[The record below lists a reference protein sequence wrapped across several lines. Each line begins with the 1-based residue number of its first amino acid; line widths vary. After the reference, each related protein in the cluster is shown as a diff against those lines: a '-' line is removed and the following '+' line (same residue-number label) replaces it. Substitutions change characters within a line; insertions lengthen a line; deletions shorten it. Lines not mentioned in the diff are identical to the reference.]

1 MHRPHSR
8 STRWSFDDQTRRAG
22 IAPLTSRTDFYRE
35 EFLKYRQSLE
45 EQREAYSDRAVH
57 AFECALSRILAEL
70 DRVSTRDDAD
80 RVVSDL
86 LRRFDLGTG
95 LSAWCDR
102 KKLH

>member
-8 STRWSFDDQTRRAG
+8 WTRWSFYDPTRHAG
-22 IAPLTSRTDFYRE
+22 VYPLTSRTDFYRE

-45 EQREAYSDRAVH
+45 EQREAYSDRAVD
-57 AFECALSRILAEL
+57 AFECALNRILAEL
-70 DRVSTRDDAD
+70 DRVSSQEDAD

-86 LRRFDLGTG
+86 LRRFDLVTG

-102 KKLH
+102 TKLH